1 MFLNNI
7 LTEFSSLHN
16 KTTFGCLGR
25 ELRLYSTNLWHPA
38 QEQMM
43 TALTHAAADLE
54 PRSLSN
60 IAWGRGTLK
69 HQPQPFL
76 ETLTWQLWSKGSE
89 LAPQGVANI
98 AWALARMACATLAV
112 QVCSGLLWSRC
123 LVVMIFGSL
132 WGYFR
137 LGCARSWGLLASHLS
152 SISGF
157 WITSHVLHLNLPV
170 SPHFG
175 TFTHVYHTFWDGL
188 VLSAPFWWSLVH
200 LRTSPVQEILS
211 ALIHQRCADFGA
223 QELANAAWGAA
234 VLHIS
239 GLMSDLAR
247 EAAAYADTR
256 TTGEDTSIFQIL

>member
-1 MFLNNI
+1 
-7 LTEFSSLHN
+7 
-16 KTTFGCLGR
+16 
-25 ELRLYSTNLWHPA
+25 
-38 QEQMM
+38 MM

-137 LGCARSWGLLASHLS
+137 LGRARSWGLLAIHLS

-175 TFTHVYHTFWDGL
+175 RFTHVYHTFWDGL
-188 VLSAPFWWSLVH
+188 VPSAPFWWSLVH